1 MKGDSLRQKIKLSGK
16 RFTDIA
22 DCLGISPQALNKIL
36 GSDDVRTSHLEKI
49 AAAMGVPITHFYDE
63 QNNGSISASGHVMV
77 ANRDVNSEERSV
89 LVLAE
94 QLSTKDKQIDRL
106 LGIIEKLSDDE

>member
-49 AAAMGVPITHFYDE
+49 AAAMGVPITHFYE
-63 QNNGSISASGHVMV
+63 GQPASISASGHAMV